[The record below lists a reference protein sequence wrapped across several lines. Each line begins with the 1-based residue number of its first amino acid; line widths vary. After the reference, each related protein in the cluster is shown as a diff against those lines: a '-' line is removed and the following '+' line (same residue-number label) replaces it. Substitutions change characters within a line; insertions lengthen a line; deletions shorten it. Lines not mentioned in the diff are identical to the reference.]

1 MTNPYQTPSSKLA
14 KNTRDLEYVG
24 FWSRTGASIIDSI
37 ISLAVIYPILF
48 AIYGKEYFTKTDF
61 LLGTAD
67 FLLSYVL
74 PAVAVLLFWFYKSA
88 TPGKMVIRAS
98 IVDAKTGGKPSL
110 GQLVGRYFSYYLS
123 ALPLGLGFFWVG
135 WDAKKQGWHDKLAGT
150 LVVRPTD
157 SGTNTVQF
165 SKNA

>member
-1 MTNPYQTPSSKLA
+1 MNNPYQTPSSKLA
-14 KNTRDLEYVG
+14 KNNRDLEYVG

-61 LLGTAD
+61 ILGAGD
-67 FLLSYVL
+67 FLLSYVF

-88 TPGKMVIRAS
+88 TPGKMAIRAH

-150 LVVRPTD
+150 VVVRPAD
-157 SGTNTVQF
+157 PGTNTVQF
-165 SKNA
+165 SK

>member
-1 MTNPYQTPSSKLA
+1 MNNPYQTPSSKLA

-24 FWSRTGASIIDSI
+24 FWSRTGASIIDTVI
-37 ISLAVIYPILF
+37 LLAIIYPILF

-61 LLGTAD
+61 LLGVPD
-67 FLLSYVL
+67 FLLNYVL
-74 PAVAVLLFWFYKSA
+74 PAAAVLLFWFYKSA

-98 IVDAKTGGKPSL
+98 IVDAKTGGKPSI
-110 GQLVGRYFSYYLS
+110 GQFVGRYFSYYLS
-123 ALPLGLGFFWVG
+123 ALPLGLGIFWVG